1 MENGEENIRKMFKIK
16 KLEKPK
22 LNNTIL
28 IEGLPGMGN
37 VGKIAVD
44 FMIESIKAKK
54 FIEIK
59 SNSFPNSVFVNEQ
72 NLIELPKIE
81 LFYKNVKNQSFVF
94 LGGDVQ
100 PMDENG
106 CYNFCEEILNLFEE
120 MDGKEVI
127 TIGGIGLPNIPENPK
142 IFTTGNDKDIVK
154 KYKTK
159 HITNNIY
166 GVVGPIV
173 GVSGLLLGL
182 SKERNIPA
190 VSLLAETFSHP
201 SYLGLKGAKK
211 IIETLSNMF
220 KLNVDTSD
228 LDGEIEE
235 ISSEEKNIS
244 KELKKFIPKL
254 PVNSESGTSYIG

>member
-127 TIGGIGLPNIPENPK
+127 TIGK
-142 IFTTGNDKDIVK
+142 
-154 KYKTK
+154 
-159 HITNNIY
+159 
-166 GVVGPIV
+166 
-173 GVSGLLLGL
+173 S
-182 SKERNIPA
+182 
-190 VSLLAETFSHP
+190 
-201 SYLGLKGAKK
+201 
-211 IIETLSNMF
+211 
-220 KLNVDTSD
+220 
-228 LDGEIEE
+228 
-235 ISSEEKNIS
+235 KNIHNR
-244 KELKKFIPKL
+244 K
-254 PVNSESGTSYIG
+254 